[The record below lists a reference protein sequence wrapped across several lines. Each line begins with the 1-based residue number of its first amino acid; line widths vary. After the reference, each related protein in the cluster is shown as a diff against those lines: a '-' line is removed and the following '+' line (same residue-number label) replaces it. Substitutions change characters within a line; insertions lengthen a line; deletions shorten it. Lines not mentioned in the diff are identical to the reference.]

1 MFRLTGLLKAAY
13 GKEGHGGPPPGN
25 GMHRTAPA
33 EGPVVI
39 WNLTRRC
46 NLVCAHCYAWAT
58 NATYRT
64 ELSGPDALRVVD
76 DLKEAGCRHLI
87 FSGGEPL
94 LRADIFGLAERAK
107 GHGMLISLS
116 SNGTVITDAVAG
128 RMAETGFDYVGVSLD
143 GIGSTHDRFR
153 GKEGAFEESLEGLLR
168 CNRRGL
174 KTGLRF
180 TITTEN
186 VSELPFLFRLAEEQG
201 FQKIYISHL
210 VSSGRGRLNMAL
222 DPGLAA
228 IRGVMDYIF
237 DKGREYVASGRP
249 VDIVTGNNEADAA
262 YFLLKMREQ
271 RPERYAA
278 LLSRLRRWG
287 GNSSGIGIANIDA
300 RGNVHPD
307 PLLSS
312 VTLGNVL
319 EKPFG
324 EIWCESRDPV
334 LARLRQRP
342 RRVGGRCGSC
352 VWVDVCNGGSR
363 ARAAGSGNI
372 WGADP
377 GCYLTEEEIH
387 AAEMVVS

>member
-13 GKEGHGGPPPGN
+13 GADTADSAPPGN
-25 GMHRTAPA
+25 GKHRAAPA
-33 EGPVVI
+33 GGPVVI

-58 NATYRT
+58 DATYRT

-76 DLKEAGCRHLI
+76 DLKEAGCRQLI

-94 LRADIFGLAERAK
+94 LRSDIFDLAARAK
-107 GHGMLISLS
+107 KAGMLISLS
-116 SNGTVITDAVAG
+116 TNGTVITDAIAG
-128 RMAETGFDYVGVSLD
+128 RIRDTGFDYVGVSLD
-143 GIGSTHDRFR
+143 GVGATHDRFR
-153 GKEGAFEESLEGLLR
+153 GKEGAFEESLAGLLR
-168 CNRRGL
+168 CKRRGL

-186 VSELPFLFRLAEEQG
+186 LPELPFLFRLAEEQG
-201 FQKIYISHL
+201 FHKIYISHL

-222 DPGLAA
+222 DPDLTAM
-228 IRGVMDYIF
+228 RGVMDYIF
-237 DKGREYVASGRP
+237 EKGREYVENGNP
-249 VDIVTGNNEADAA
+249 VEIVTGNNEADAA
-262 YFLLKMREQ
+262 YFLLKIRES
-271 RPERYAA
+271 RPERFAK

-312 VTLGNVL
+312 ITLGNVL

-324 EIWCESRDPV
+324 EIWRESGDPA
-334 LARLRQRP
+334 LERLRERP
-342 RRVGGRCGSC
+342 RQIGGRCGSC
-352 VWVDVCNGGSR
+352 VWLDVCNGGSR
-363 ARAAGSGNI
+363 ARAAGAGNI

-387 AAEMVVS
+387 AAEMVAS